1 MNKSIINIQIKSSQK
16 QVFKIYNS
24 FIKKI
29 FNKLKINY
37 SFFCFPNIKKK
48 FTLLRSPHVYKKSR
62 EQFQFLT
69 FKCIFKIFY
78 NFKIVYLKYLMLN
91 KPSEIKLSISVKN

>member
-1 MNKSIINIQIKSSQK
+1 MNKSIINIKIKSSQK
-16 QVFKIYNS
+16 QIFKIYSS

-29 FNKLKINY
+29 LNKLKINY
-37 SFFCFPNIKKK
+37 SFFCFPNHKKK

-69 FKCIFKIFY
+69 FKCLFKISS
-78 NFKIVYLKYLMLN
+78 NFNNFYLKYLMLN
-91 KPSEIKLSISVKN
+91 KPSEIKLSIHTKI

>member
-1 MNKSIINIQIKSSQK
+1 MNRSTIIIKIKSSQK
-16 QVFKIYNS
+16 QIFKIYNS

-37 SFFCFPNIKKK
+37 SFFCFPNLKKK
-48 FTLLRSPHVYKKSR
+48 FTILRSPHVYKKSR

-78 NFKIVYLKYLMLN
+78 NFNLFYLKYLMLN
-91 KPSEIKLSISVKN
+91 KPSEIKLTFSLKN